1 VNPNLTF
8 VLPFIAMTAAGLPMA
23 SAAISY
29 TAEGLLVTQN
39 FNALPAVNTTLVGT
53 GVVGIQVA
61 LPGASDWEV
70 ARRGGSATT
79 DTAINVVYSTGGR
92 FYSAGSAVSDRAV
105 AALGSG
111 AFFGAVGTSLVNNSG
126 VTLTSFTV
134 SYAHEIWAV
143 QGTGTQNA
151 AEDRMAFAYG
161 FSGGTA
167 TAANYLTNS
176 SLIALADLDAV
187 SPASNMVLGAASG
200 DNPNRQR
207 DGNSAGFRT
216 LKTATVSGI
225 SWEPGASLYL
235 RWSDSDSPGFD
246 ATQGIDDFAFSA
258 VPEPSVWIS
267 VMVGAAAVLLPRR
280 RW

>member
-1 VNPNLTF
+1 
-8 VLPFIAMTAAGLPMA
+8 MTAAGLPMA
-23 SAAISY
+23 TAAISY
-29 TAEGLLVTQN
+29 TAEGELVTQD
-39 FNALPAVNTTLVGT
+39 FNALPAVNTPLVGT
-53 GVVGIQVA
+53 GVVGFQAA
-61 LPGASDWEV
+61 LPGATEWEV
-70 ARRGGSATT
+70 ARRGGTALT
-79 DTAINVVYSTGGR
+79 DTAINVVYATGGR
-92 FYSAGSAVSDRAV
+92 FYSAGSSGSDRAV

-143 QGTGTQNA
+143 QGTTTQNA
-151 AEDRMAFAYG
+151 TEDRMAFAYG
-161 FSGGTA
+161 FSGGAA
-167 TAANYLTNS
+167 TAGNYLTSS

-187 SPASNMVLGAASG
+187 SPASNMVLGAVSG

-216 LKTATVSGI
+216 MKTATVSGI

-235 RWSDSDSPGFD
+235 RWSDSDSSGFD

-258 VPEPSVWIS
+258 VPEPSVWVS
-267 VMVGAAAVLLPRR
+267 LMVGAAAVLLPRR

>member
-1 VNPNLTF
+1 MTF
-8 VLPFIAMTAAGLPMA
+8 VLPILAMTAACMPMA
-23 SAAISY
+23 TAAISY
-29 TAEGLLVTQN
+29 TAEGQLVTQD

-53 GVVGIQVA
+53 GVVGFQAA

-70 ARRGGSATT
+70 ARRGGTAVT
-79 DTAINVVYSTGGR
+79 DTAINLAYATGGR
-92 FYSAGSAVSDRAV
+92 YYSAGSDVADRAV

-111 AFFGAVGTSLVNNSG
+111 SFFGAVGTSLVNNSG

-143 QGTGTQNA
+143 QGTTTQNA
-151 AEDRMAFAYG
+151 TEDRMAFAYG
-161 FSGGTA
+161 FSGGAA
-167 TAANYLTNS
+167 TAGNYLTS
-176 SLIALADLDAV
+176 TSLIALADLDAV
-187 SPASNMVLGAASG
+187 SPASNMVLGAVNG

-207 DGNSAGFRT
+207 DGNAPAFRT

-225 SWEPGASLYL
+225 SWEPGQSLYL
-235 RWSDSDSPGFD
+235 RWSDSDSSGFD

-258 VPEPSVWIS
+258 VVPEPSVWIS
-267 VMVGAAAVLLPRR
+267 LMVGAAAVLLPRR

>member
-1 VNPNLTF
+1 
-8 VLPFIAMTAAGLPMA
+8 MTAAGLPMA
-23 SAAISY
+23 TAAISY
-29 TAEGLLVTQN
+29 TAEGELVTQD
-39 FNALPAVNTTLVGT
+39 FNALPAVNTPLVGT
-53 GVVGIQVA
+53 GVVGFQAA
-61 LPGASDWEV
+61 LPGATEWEV
-70 ARRGGSATT
+70 ARRGGTALT
-79 DTAINVVYSTGGR
+79 DTAINVAYATGGR
-92 FYSAGSAVSDRAV
+92 FYSAGSAPADRAV

-143 QGTGTQNA
+143 QGTSTQNA
-151 AEDRMAFAYG
+151 TEDRMAFAYG
-161 FSGGTA
+161 FSGGAA
-167 TAANYLTNS
+167 TAGNYLTNP

-187 SPASNMVLGAASG
+187 SPASNMVLGAVSG

-216 LKTATVSGI
+216 MKTATVSGI
-225 SWEPGASLYL
+225 SWEPGQSLYL
-235 RWSDSDSPGFD
+235 RWSDSDSSGFD

-258 VPEPSVWIS
+258 VPEPSVWVS
-267 VMVGAAAVLLPRR
+267 LMVGTAAVLLPRR

>member
-1 VNPNLTF
+1 
-8 VLPFIAMTAAGLPMA
+8 MTAAGLPMA
-23 SAAISY
+23 TAAISY
-29 TAEGLLVTQN
+29 TAEGELVTQD
-39 FNALPAVNTTLVGT
+39 FNALPAVNTPLVGT
-53 GVVGIQVA
+53 GVVGFQAA
-61 LPGASDWEV
+61 LPGATEWEV
-70 ARRGGSATT
+70 ARRGGTALT
-79 DTAINVVYSTGGR
+79 DTAINVVYATGGR
-92 FYSAGSAVSDRAV
+92 FYSAGSSGSDRAV

-151 AEDRMAFAYG
+151 SEDRMAFAYG
-161 FSGGTA
+161 FSGGAA
-167 TAANYLTNS
+167 TAGNYLTSS

-187 SPASNMVLGAASG
+187 SPASNIVLGAASG
-200 DNPNRQR
+200 ENPNRQR

-216 LKTATVSGI
+216 VKTATVSGI
-225 SWEPGASLYL
+225 SWEPGQSLYL
-235 RWSDSDSPGFD
+235 RWSDTDSSGFD

-258 VPEPSVWIS
+258 VVPEPSVWIS
-267 VMVGAAAVLLPRR
+267 LMVGAAAVLLPRR

>member
-1 VNPNLTF
+1 
-8 VLPFIAMTAAGLPMA
+8 MA

-29 TAEGLLVTQN
+29 TAEGQLVTQD
-39 FNALPAVNTTLVGT
+39 FNTLPAVNTTLVGT
-53 GVVGIQVA
+53 GVVGFQAA

-70 ARRGGSATT
+70 ARRGGTAVT
-79 DTAINVVYSTGGR
+79 DTAIWSTYSTGGR
-92 FYSAGSAVSDRAV
+92 YYSAGSDVSDRAV

-111 AFFGAVGTSLVNNSG
+111 SFFGAVGTSLVNNSG

-143 QGTGTQNA
+143 QGTTTQNA
-151 AEDRMAFAYG
+151 TEDRMAFAYG

-187 SPASNMVLGAASG
+187 SPASNMVVGAVNG

-235 RWSDSDSPGFD
+235 RWSDTDSSGFD

-258 VPEPSVWIS
+258 VVPEPSVWVS
-267 VMVGAAAVLLPRR
+267 LMVGAAAVLLPRR